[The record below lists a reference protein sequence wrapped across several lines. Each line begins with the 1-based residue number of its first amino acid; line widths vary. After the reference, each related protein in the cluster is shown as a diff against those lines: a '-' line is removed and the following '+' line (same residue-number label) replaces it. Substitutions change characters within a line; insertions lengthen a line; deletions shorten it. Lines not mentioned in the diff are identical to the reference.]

1 MRRGRDMSSHVKDV
15 ISVSLTPSKKSDSLS
30 FSHRFVQH
38 KYTERYDYTFRNVQK
53 EDQRKRNLGHK
64 SLARLSL
71 SPSICPSIS
80 CPFSLLSDDRV
91 EQIFLDKTEINREIP
106 FRERSRGRYQSPI
119 TVLSIVHVSGLRFPN
134 CLRS

>member
-1 MRRGRDMSSHVKDV
+1 MTDDEKMRRGRDMSFHVKDL
-15 ISVSLTPSKKSDSLS
+15 ISVSLTPSKKSDCLS
-30 FSHRFVQH
+30 FSHRFVLLRFVQH
-38 KYTERYDYTFRNVQK
+38 RYTERYDYTFRNVQK
-53 EDQRKRNLGHK
+53 EDKRKRNLEHK

-106 FRERSRGRYQSPI
+106 FRERS
-119 TVLSIVHVSGLRFPN
+119 
-134 CLRS
+134 